1 VARPKKRRKGQLRG
15 LAELLRRV
23 HPAPEQ
29 IDEARVFGFWL
40 TALPERIVTRAR
52 PTRLQHG
59 ILHVNVISSAWA
71 QELHHMHD
79 DLLERVRA
87 HAPEARI
94 HAIRFRVGPLPELP
108 TFYRPKPP
116 KPRAVAL
123 SRLPEELGRALAN
136 IHDDALRQKVA
147 AAASMSLREE
157 PDVRV
162 RKRE

>member
-1 VARPKKRRKGQLRG
+1 MPRIRRRRKSQLLG
-15 LAELLRRV
+15 IAELIRRV

-29 IDEARVFGFWL
+29 VDEARVFGFWL
-40 TALPERIVTRAR
+40 SALPEKIVMRAR
-52 PTRLQHG
+52 PTRLMHG
-59 ILHVNVISSAWA
+59 ILHVNVSSSAWA

-79 DLLERVRA
+79 DLLERLRA
-87 HAPEARI
+87 HAPHARL

-116 KPRAVAL
+116 KPRAVAIA
-123 SRLPEELGRALAN
+123 RLPEELGRALAN
-136 IHDDALRQKVA
+136 VHDDALRQKIA

-162 RKRE
+162 RKR